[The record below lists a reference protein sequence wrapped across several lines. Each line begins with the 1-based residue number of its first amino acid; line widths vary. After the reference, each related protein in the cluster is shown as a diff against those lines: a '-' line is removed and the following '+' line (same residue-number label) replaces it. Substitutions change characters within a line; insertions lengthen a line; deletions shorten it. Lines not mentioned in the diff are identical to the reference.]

1 MSLAD
6 IRNKNKRQDS
16 FSYSKIDPGNLSPE
30 DVREIR
36 EEVFC
41 KIVKPVNYNTFNRLA
56 KGIKYN

>member
-16 FSYSKIDPGNLSPE
+16 FAYSKIDPGNLSPE
-30 DVREIR
+30 DVKEIK
-36 EEVFC
+36 EEVFY
-41 KIVKPVNYNTFNRLA
+41 KIVKPVNYNTFNELA

>member
-16 FSYSKIDPGNLSPE
+16 FAYSKIDPGNLSPE
-30 DVREIR
+30 DVKEIK
-36 EEVFC
+36 EEVFY
-41 KIVKPVNYNTFNRLA
+41 KVVKPVNYDTFYKLS